1 MKPVK
6 PVKPMNDSL
15 EIFGRS
21 LIHHGPYNDRAYLM
35 KLHEED
41 CGEIVQSLDMLAS
54 SRGYSKIFAKVP
66 SSVRERFVAGG
77 YVQEAKI
84 PGFYPGG
91 DDACFMGKYFT
102 ASRARE
108 QQPQLVK
115 DVLDAAGAAAEVPTL
130 TPLPQG
136 FTVRLA
142 VEDDG
147 DEMAKIYR
155 EVFASYPFPVHDP
168 AFLRAAMR
176 DSTMFFG
183 IWNGAKIA
191 ALSSAEMDFHSA
203 SAEMTDFATPPA
215 YRGNGFALCLLR
227 QMEDAVKGRGIRSLF
242 TIARAYSFGMNI
254 TFARNGYLYGGTLT
268 NNTNISGSLES
279 MNVWYKIL

>member
-1 MKPVK
+1 
-6 PVKPMNDSL
+6 MNDSL
-15 EIFGRS
+15 ETFGRS

-35 KLHEED
+35 KLHEKD
-41 CGEIVQSLDMLAS
+41 CGEIVRSLDMLAS

-77 YVQEAKI
+77 YVQEAQI
-84 PGFYPGG
+84 HGFYPGG
-91 DDACFMGKYFT
+91 DDACFMGKYLS

-115 DVLDAAGAAAEVPTL
+115 DVLDAAGAAAEASTL

-142 VEDDG
+142 VADDG

-155 EVFASYPFPVHDP
+155 EVFASYPFPIHDP

-183 IWNGAKIA
+183 IWNGEKIA
-191 ALSSAEMDFHSA
+191 ALSSAEMDCHSA

-254 TFARNGYLYGGTLT
+254 TFARNGYLYGGILT